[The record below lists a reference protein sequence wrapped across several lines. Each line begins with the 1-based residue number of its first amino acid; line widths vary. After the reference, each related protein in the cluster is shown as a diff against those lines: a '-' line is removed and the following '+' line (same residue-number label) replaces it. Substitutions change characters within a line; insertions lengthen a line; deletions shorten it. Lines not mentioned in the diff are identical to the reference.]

1 MGKVIIKLEDF
12 CKSYGKKEI
21 IKNLNL
27 EVYEGEF
34 LTLLGASGCGKTTI
48 LRSISGIDS
57 ITSGKIYLDD
67 KDVTDLDATKREVNT
82 IFQNYALFP
91 HMTVE
96 ENIGFGLKM
105 KGINKKTIEKK
116 VKEMLELVRL
126 KGYEKRMPSELSGGE
141 QQRVSIARGLINKP
155 KVLLLDEPI
164 SALDL
169 KLKKQMQVELKQ
181 LQRKTGITFIYVTHN
196 QDEALTMSNRIVLLR
211 NGKIE
216 QIDTPENIYRHPV
229 SKYVADFIGESTVF
243 NATVDKIELNY
254 TFCTLEDKYKIKI
267 RSNNYE
273 KDEKLQI
280 VFRPEDLRLSKT
292 EKEFQAMPVVIKENI
307 YDGSLT
313 KVLAENNGREIKI
326 SVDKDGKTYERGTE
340 LFINWDVKDIIV
352 IRKEKHEKN

>member
-1 MGKVIIKLEDF
+1 MSKVIVKLENF
-12 CKSYGKKEI
+12 CKSYGKREI
-21 IKNLNL
+21 IKDLNL

-34 LTLLGASGCGKTTI
+34 LTLLGSSGCGKTTI
-48 LRSISGIDS
+48 LRSIAGIDNV
-57 ITSGKIYLDD
+57 TSGKIYLDGD
-67 KDVTDLDATKREVNT
+67 DVTNLDATKREVNT

-105 KGINKKTIEKK
+105 KGVDKNKIKK
-116 VKEMLELVRL
+116 RVKDMLELVRL
-126 KGYEKRMPSELSGGE
+126 KGYENRFPSQLSGGE

-196 QDEALTMSNRIVLLR
+196 QDEALTMSNRIVLLK

-216 QIDTPENIYRHPV
+216 QIDTPENIYRHPS
-229 SKYVADFIGESTVF
+229 SKYVADFIGESTIF
-243 NATVDKIELNY
+243 NATVDRIEPNY
-254 TFCTLEDKYKIKI
+254 TFCTLENKYKIKI
-267 RSNNYE
+267 RSNDY
-273 KDEKLQI
+273 KIDEKLQI
-280 VFRPEDLRLSKT
+280 VFRPEDVRLSTK
-292 EKEFQAMPVVIKENI
+292 EKELQSLPIIIKENI

-313 KVLAENNGREIKI
+313 KVIAEMDNKETKI
-326 SVDKDGKTYERGTE
+326 SVDKDGKIYDIGTE
-340 LFINWDVKDIIV
+340 LYMVWDVKDIIDV
-352 IRKEKHEKN
+352 RKNENEKN

>member
-1 MGKVIIKLEDF
+1 MSKVIVKLENF
-12 CKSYGKKEI
+12 CKSYGKREI
-21 IKNLNL
+21 IKDLNL

-34 LTLLGASGCGKTTI
+34 LTLLGSSGCGKTTI
-48 LRSISGIDS
+48 LRSIAGIDNV
-57 ITSGKIYLDD
+57 TSGKIYLDGD
-67 KDVTDLDATKREVNT
+67 DVTNLDATKREVNT

-105 KGINKKTIEKK
+105 KGVDKNKIKK
-116 VKEMLELVRL
+116 RVKDMLELVRL
-126 KGYEKRMPSELSGGE
+126 KGYENRFPSQLSGGE

-196 QDEALTMSNRIVLLR
+196 QDEALTMSNRIVLLK

-216 QIDTPENIYRHPV
+216 QIDTPENIYRHPS
-229 SKYVADFIGESTVF
+229 SKYVADFIGESTIF
-243 NATVDKIELNY
+243 NATVDRIEPNY
-254 TFCTLEDKYKIKI
+254 TFCTLENKYKIKI
-267 RSNNYE
+267 RSNDY
-273 KDEKLQI
+273 KIDEKLQI
-280 VFRPEDLRLSKT
+280 VFRPEDVRLSTK
-292 EKEFQAMPVVIKENI
+292 EKELQSLSIIIKENI

-313 KVLAENNGREIKI
+313 KVIAEMDNKETKI
-326 SVDKDGKTYERGTE
+326 SVDKDGKIYDIGTE
-340 LFINWDVKDIIV
+340 LYMVWDVKDIIV
-352 IRKEKHEKN
+352 VRKNENEKN

>member
-1 MGKVIIKLEDF
+1 MSKVIVKLENF
-12 CKSYGKKEI
+12 CKSYGKREI
-21 IKNLNL
+21 IKDLNL

-34 LTLLGASGCGKTTI
+34 LTLLGSSGCGKTTI
-48 LRSISGIDS
+48 LRSIAGIDNV
-57 ITSGKIYLDD
+57 TSGKIYLDGD
-67 KDVTDLDATKREVNT
+67 DVTNLDATKREVNT

-105 KGINKKTIEKK
+105 KGVDKNKIKK
-116 VKEMLELVRL
+116 RVKDMLELVRL
-126 KGYEKRMPSELSGGE
+126 KGYENRFPSQLSGGE

-196 QDEALTMSNRIVLLR
+196 QDEALTMSNRIVLLK

-216 QIDTPENIYRHPV
+216 QIDTPENIYRHPS
-229 SKYVADFIGESTVF
+229 SKYVADFIGESTIF
-243 NATVDKIELNY
+243 NATVDKIEPNY
-254 TFCTLEDKYKIKI
+254 TFCTLENKYKIKI
-267 RSNNYE
+267 RSNDY
-273 KDEKLQI
+273 KIDEKLQI
-280 VFRPEDLRLSKT
+280 VFRPEDVRLSTK
-292 EKEFQAMPVVIKENI
+292 EKELQSLPIIIKENI

-313 KVLAENNGREIKI
+313 KVIAEMDNKETKI
-326 SVDKDGKTYERGTE
+326 SVDKDGKIYDIGTE
-340 LFINWDVKDIIV
+340 LYMVWDVKDIIV
-352 IRKEKHEKN
+352 VRKNENEKN

>member
-1 MGKVIIKLEDF
+1 MSKVIVKLENF
-12 CKSYGKKEI
+12 CKSYGKREI
-21 IKNLNL
+21 IKDLNL

-34 LTLLGASGCGKTTI
+34 LTLLGSSGCGKTTI
-48 LRSISGIDS
+48 LRSIAGIDNV
-57 ITSGKIYLDD
+57 TSGKIYLDGD
-67 KDVTDLDATKREVNT
+67 DVTNLDATKREVNT

-105 KGINKKTIEKK
+105 KGVDKNKIKK
-116 VKEMLELVRL
+116 RVKDMLELVRL
-126 KGYEKRMPSELSGGE
+126 KGYENRFPSQLSGGE

-196 QDEALTMSNRIVLLR
+196 QDEALTMSNRIVLLK

-216 QIDTPENIYRHPV
+216 QIDTPENIYRHPS
-229 SKYVADFIGESTVF
+229 SKYVADFIGESTIF
-243 NATVDKIELNY
+243 NATVDRIEPNY
-254 TFCTLEDKYKIKI
+254 TFCTLENKYKIKI
-267 RSNNYE
+267 RSNDY
-273 KDEKLQI
+273 KIDEKLQI
-280 VFRPEDLRLSKT
+280 VFRPEDVRLSTK
-292 EKEFQAMPVVIKENI
+292 EKELQSLPIIIKENI

-313 KVLAENNGREIKI
+313 KVIAEMDNKETKI
-326 SVDKDGKTYERGTE
+326 SVDKDGKIYDIGTE
-340 LFINWDVKDIIV
+340 LYMVWDVKDIIV
-352 IRKEKHEKN
+352 VRKNENEKN

>member
-1 MGKVIIKLEDF
+1 MSKVIVKLENF

-48 LRSISGIDS
+48 LRSISGIDNV
-57 ITSGKIYLDD
+57 TSGKIYLDGE
-67 KDVTDLDATKREVNT
+67 DVTNLDATRREVNT

-105 KGINKKTIEKK
+105 KGVEKNKIEKR
-116 VKEMLELVRL
+116 VKEMLDLVRL
-126 KGYEKRMPSELSGGE
+126 KGYEKRMPSQLSGGE

-196 QDEALTMSNRIVLLR
+196 QDEALTMSNRIVLLN

-229 SKYVADFIGESTVF
+229 SKYVADFIGESTIF
-243 NATVDKIELNY
+243 NAVVDYVEPNY
-254 TFCTLEDKYKIKI
+254 TFCTLENKYRIKI

-273 KDEKLQI
+273 ADEKLQI
-280 VFRPEDLRLSKT
+280 VFRPEDVRLSTK
-292 EKEFQAMPVVIKENI
+292 EKDYQSMPIIIKENI

-313 KVLAENNGREIKI
+313 KVIADMDGKETKI
-326 SVDKDGKTYERGTE
+326 SVDKDGRTYDIGTE
-340 LFINWDVKDIIV
+340 LYMVWDVKDIIV
-352 IRKEKHEKN
+352 IRKNQNEKA